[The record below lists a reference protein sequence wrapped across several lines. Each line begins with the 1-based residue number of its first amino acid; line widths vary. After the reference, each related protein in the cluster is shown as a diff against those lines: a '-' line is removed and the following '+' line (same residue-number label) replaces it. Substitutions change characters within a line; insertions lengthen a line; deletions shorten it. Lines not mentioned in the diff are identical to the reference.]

1 MVLVPIAHRFHAKN
15 AKDANVLEDI
25 FIFLR
30 IEQRKQTAMG
40 QKLPIGIQ
48 SFEKLRTEDYCYVD
62 KTAYIYKMA
71 TEGCYY
77 FLSRPRRFGKSLLLN
92 TFESYFLGK
101 KELFEGLAIA
111 ELEHDW
117 TEYPVLHLDL
127 NTRNYADKSSLEAEL
142 NKHLEQ
148 WEAEYGDTYSNRSIE
163 ERFTQV
169 IRLAYEKTGRQ
180 VVILVDEYDKPMLQA
195 IGNTE
200 LQEAYR
206 ATLKG
211 FYGALKSM
219 DGCIR
224 FAFLTGVT
232 KFGKV
237 SVFSDL
243 NNLNDISMDAAFHDI
258 CGISEQE
265 LRANFSVEVSELA
278 AKLGKSVEE
287 TYAALR
293 ENYDGYHFCE
303 EELPGVYNPFSLI
316 NAFYKG
322 NIGAY
327 WFETGTPTY
336 LVELLKQHQYN
347 LSGIEKEEVVSD
359 VLNSVDIAST
369 NPLPVIYQSGYL
381 TIKGYD
387 EEFGLYKL
395 GFPNKEVRQG
405 FVRFLIPSYTN
416 VDAVGSGFEISR
428 FVRSLREGDIEG
440 FMERLQSF
448 LSACPYE
455 LEPQQERHF
464 QSVMYILTALCGYH
478 VEIESHTNKG
488 RMDMTVKTKDYIYIF
503 EFKFNKSAEEA
514 LAQINEK
521 GYAEPFLSDG
531 RQIVKVG
538 VNFSTAC
545 RNIDRWVVE

>member
-1 MVLVPIAHRFHAKN
+1 ML
-15 AKDANVLEDI
+15 
-25 FIFLR
+25 
-30 IEQRKQTAMG
+30 MG

-48 SFEKLRTEDYCYVD
+48 SFEDLRNKGFKYVD
-62 KTAYIYKMA
+62 KTAIVYKME
-71 TEGCYY
+71 TEGKYY
-77 FLSRPRRFGKSLLLN
+77 FLSRPRRFGKSLFLN
-92 TFESYFLGK
+92 TLKSYFLGK
-101 KELFEGLAIA
+101 RELFEGLAIA

-117 TEYPVLHLDL
+117 MEYPVLHLDL

-148 WEAEYGDTYSNRSIE
+148 WEAKYGDKYRDRSIE

-180 VVILVDEYDKPMLQA
+180 VVILVDEYDKPLLQA

-200 LQEAYR
+200 LQDAYR

-243 NNLNDISMDAAFHDI
+243 NNLRDLSMLPQYHDI
-258 CGISEQE
+258 CGITETE
-265 LRANFSVEVSELA
+265 LRAYFDLEVAELA
-278 AKLGKSVEE
+278 SAQNMTIDEA
-287 TYAALR
+287 YAALR

-303 EELPGVYNPFSLI
+303 EGLPGVYNPFSLL
-316 NAFYKG
+316 NAFANRKIDY
-322 NIGAY
+322 Y

-336 LVELLKQHQYN
+336 LVELLKQHDYV
-347 LSGIEKEEVVSD
+347 LPDLEREEPD
-359 VLNSVDIAST
+359 ADTLNSVDIASS
-369 NPLPVIYQSGYL
+369 NPIPVIYQSGYL

-387 EEFGLYKL
+387 PDFELYHL
-395 GFPNKEVRQG
+395 GFPNKEVKQG
-405 FVRFLIPSYTN
+405 FLKYLMPYYANTVQ
-416 VDAVGSGFEISR
+416 GKSGFEISR

-464 QSVMYILTALCGYH
+464 QSVMFILTALCGYH

-514 LAQINEK
+514 LAQIDEK
-521 GYAEPFLSDG
+521 GYAEPYKCDG

-545 RNIDRWVVE
+545 RNIDKWIVE

>member
-1 MVLVPIAHRFHAKN
+1 
-15 AKDANVLEDI
+15 
-25 FIFLR
+25 
-30 IEQRKQTAMG
+30 MG

-48 SFEKLRTEDYCYVD
+48 SFEKLRTEGYCYVD

-111 ELEHDW
+111 KLEHDW
-117 TEYPVLHLDL
+117 TEHPVLHLDL
-127 NTRNYADKSSLEAEL
+127 NTQKYDSLEALCTLLDEEVT
-142 NKHLEQ
+142 K
-148 WEAEYGDTYSNRSIE
+148 WERIYGKDESESAIGR
-163 ERFTQV
+163 RFQGV
-169 IRLAYEKTGRQ
+169 IRRAYEKTGRP

-195 IGNTE
+195 ISKPE

-219 DGCIR
+219 DVCIR

-243 NNLNDISMDAAFHDI
+243 NNMNDISMDAAFHDI

-265 LRANFSVEVSELA
+265 LRANFGVEVAELA
-278 AKLGKSVEE
+278 EKLEKSVDE

-303 EELPGVYNPFSLI
+303 EKLPGVYNPFSLI

-347 LSGIEKEEVVSD
+347 LSGIEKEEVVGD

-464 QSVMYILTALCGYH
+464 QSVMFILTALCGYY
-478 VEIESHTNKG
+478 VEIEEHTNKG
-488 RMDMTVKTKDYIYIF
+488 RMDMTIKTKDYIYIF

-514 LAQINEK
+514 LTQIDEK
-521 GYAEPFLSDG
+521 GYAEPFKSDG
-531 RQIVKVG
+531 RSIVKVG

-545 RNIDRWVVE
+545 RNIDRWVVA

>member
-1 MVLVPIAHRFHAKN
+1 
-15 AKDANVLEDI
+15 
-25 FIFLR
+25 
-30 IEQRKQTAMG
+30 MG

-48 SFEKLRTEDYCYVD
+48 SFEDLRNKGFKYVD
-62 KTAYIYKMA
+62 KTNHVFKLV
-71 TEGCYY
+71 TEGKYY
-77 FLSRPRRFGKSLLLN
+77 FLSRPRRFGKSLFLN
-92 TFESYFLGK
+92 TLESYFLGK

-127 NTRNYADKSSLEAEL
+127 NTQKYDSPEALTTLL
-142 NKHLEQ
+142 NEEVIK
-148 WEAEYGDTYSNRSIE
+148 WERIYGKDESEATVGR
-163 ERFTQV
+163 RFQGV
-169 IRLAYEKTGRQ
+169 IRRAYEKTGRQ
-180 VVILVDEYDKPMLQA
+180 VVILVDEYDKPLLQA

-200 LQEAYR
+200 LQDAYR

-243 NNLNDISMDAAFHDI
+243 NNLRDLSMLPQYHDI
-258 CGISEQE
+258 CGITEEE
-265 LRANFSVEVSELA
+265 LRTNFEEEVAGLA
-278 AKLGKSVEE
+278 SAQNMTVDE

-303 EELPGVYNPFSLI
+303 DDLPGIYNPFSLL
-316 NAFYKG
+316 NAFSNRKIDY
-322 NIGAY
+322 Y

-478 VEIESHTNKG
+478 VEIENHTNKG

-521 GYAEPFLSDG
+521 GYAEPFKSDG

-545 RNIDRWVVE
+545 RNIDRWIVA

>member
-1 MVLVPIAHRFHAKN
+1 MV
-15 AKDANVLEDI
+15 
-25 FIFLR
+25 
-30 IEQRKQTAMG
+30 
-40 QKLPIGIQ
+40 
-48 SFEKLRTEDYCYVD
+48 
-62 KTAYIYKMA
+62 
-71 TEGCYY
+71 TEGKYY

-111 ELEHDW
+111 ELEYDW

-127 NTRNYADKSSLEAEL
+127 NTEKYRSPESLDRILNDYLCRWEDLYGSNASEKSLGL
-142 NKHLEQ
+142 
-148 WEAEYGDTYSNRSIE
+148 
-163 ERFTQV
+163 RFMGI
-169 IRLAYEKTGRQ
+169 IRRACEKTGRQ
-180 VVILVDEYDKPMLQA
+180 VVILVDEYDKPLLQA

-200 LQEAYR
+200 LQDAYR

-243 NNLNDISMDAAFHDI
+243 NNLRDLSMLQQYHDI
-258 CGISEQE
+258 CGITETE
-265 LRANFSVEVSELA
+265 LRANFGVEVSELA
-278 AKLGKSVEE
+278 SAQNMTIEE

-303 EELPGVYNPFSLI
+303 EDLPGIYNPFSLL
-316 NAFYKG
+316 NAFSNRKIDY
-322 NIGAY
+322 Y

-464 QSVMYILTALCGYH
+464 QSVMFILTTLCGYH

-514 LAQINEK
+514 LAQINEI

-538 VNFSTAC
+538 VNFGTAC

>member
-1 MVLVPIAHRFHAKN
+1 
-15 AKDANVLEDI
+15 
-25 FIFLR
+25 
-30 IEQRKQTAMG
+30 MG

-48 SFEKLRTEDYCYVD
+48 SFEDLRNKNFKYVD
-62 KTAYIYKMA
+62 KTAIVFKLVS
-71 TEGCYY
+71 EGKYY

-92 TFESYFLGK
+92 TLESYFLGK
-101 KELFEGLAIA
+101 RELFKDLAI
-111 ELEHDW
+111 EKLEHDW

-127 NTRNYADKSSLEAEL
+127 NTRNYKDKTGLEAEL

-148 WEAEYGDTYSNRSIE
+148 WESKYGDTYRNRSIE

-180 VVILVDEYDKPMLQA
+180 VVILVDEYDKPLLQA
-195 IGNTE
+195 IGNVE
-200 LQEAYR
+200 LQDAYR

-243 NNLNDISMDAAFHDI
+243 NNLRDLSMLPQYFDI
-258 CGISEQE
+258 CGITEDE
-265 LRANFSVEVSELA
+265 LRKNFKIEVSELA
-278 AKLGKSVEE
+278 SAQKMTIDEA
-287 TYAALR
+287 YAALR

-303 EELPGVYNPFSLI
+303 EDLPGVYNPFSLL
-316 NAFYKG
+316 NAFVNNKIDY
-322 NIGAY
+322 Y

-336 LVELLKQHQYN
+336 LVELLKHHQYD
-347 LSGIEKEEVVSD
+347 LSRIEKEEVVSD

-387 EEFGLYKL
+387 REFGLYLL
-395 GFPNKEVRQG
+395 GFPNQEVKQG

-416 VDAVGSGFEISR
+416 VDEVDSGFEIRR
-428 FVRSLREGDIEG
+428 FVRSLREGNIED

-455 LEPQQERHF
+455 LEPEQERHF
-464 QSVMYILTALCGYH
+464 QSVMFILTSLCGYY
-478 VEIESHTNKG
+478 VDIETHTNKG

-514 LAQINEK
+514 LTQINEK
-521 GYAEPFLSDG
+521 GYAEPFAKDE
-531 RQIVKVG
+531 RNIIKIG
-538 VNFSTAC
+538 VNFSTEC
-545 RNIDRWVVE
+545 RNIDKWIVE

>member
-1 MVLVPIAHRFHAKN
+1 
-15 AKDANVLEDI
+15 
-25 FIFLR
+25 
-30 IEQRKQTAMG
+30 MG

-48 SFEKLRTEDYCYVD
+48 SFEDLRNKGFKYVD
-62 KTAYIYKMA
+62 KTAIVYKLV
-71 TEGCYY
+71 TEGKYY

-101 KELFEGLAIA
+101 RELFKGLAIA
-111 ELEHDW
+111 EQEHDW

-127 NTRNYADKSSLEAEL
+127 NTQVYDTPQALDDILNEHLCRWENSFDSNVSENSLGL
-142 NKHLEQ
+142 
-148 WEAEYGDTYSNRSIE
+148 
-163 ERFTQV
+163 RFMGI
-169 IRLAYEKTGRQ
+169 IRRACEKTGRQ

-195 IGNTE
+195 IGKPE
-200 LQEAYR
+200 LQDAYR

-243 NNLNDISMDAAFHDI
+243 NNLNDISMDAAFHEI

-265 LRANFSVEVSELA
+265 LRANFGVEVAELA
-278 AKLGKSVEE
+278 EKLGKSVDE
-287 TYAALR
+287 TYAVLR
-293 ENYDGYHFCE
+293 ENYDGYHFCNE
-303 EELPGVYNPFSLI
+303 KLPGVYNPFSLL

-322 NIGAY
+322 EIGAW

-336 LVELLKQHQYN
+336 LMELLKQHDYV
-347 LSGIEKEEVVSD
+347 LPDLEHEEPD
-359 VLNSVDIAST
+359 ADTLNSVDIAST
-369 NPLPVIYQSGYL
+369 NPIPVIYQSGYL

-387 EEFGLYKL
+387 PDFELYRL
-395 GFPNKEVRQG
+395 GFPNREVKQG
-405 FVRFLIPSYTN
+405 FLKYLMPYYANTVQ
-416 VDAVGSGFEISR
+416 GKSGFEISR
-428 FVRSLREGDIEG
+428 FVRSLREGDIEA

-464 QSVMYILTALCGYH
+464 QSVMFILTSLCGYY
-478 VEIESHTNKG
+478 VEIEEHSNKG
-488 RMDMTVKTKDYIYIF
+488 RMDMTIKTKDYIYIF

-514 LAQINEK
+514 LAQIDEK
-521 GYAEPFLSDG
+521 DYAERFQSDG
-531 RQIVKVG
+531 RSIVKVG

-545 RNIDRWVVE
+545 RNIDRWIVA

>member
-1 MVLVPIAHRFHAKN
+1 
-15 AKDANVLEDI
+15 
-25 FIFLR
+25 
-30 IEQRKQTAMG
+30 MG

-48 SFEKLRTEDYCYVD
+48 SFEKLRTEGYCYVD
-62 KTAYIYKMA
+62 KTAHVFNMV

-77 FLSRPRRFGKSLLLN
+77 FLSRPRRFGKSLFLN
-92 TFESYFLGK
+92 TLESYFLGK

-127 NTRNYADKSSLEAEL
+127 NTQQYGTERALHNKLDRELTVWESVYGKAD
-142 NKHLEQ
+142 
-148 WEAEYGDTYSNRSIE
+148 E
-163 ERFTQV
+163 EREFGMRFEGV
-169 IRLAYEKTGRQ
+169 IKRAYEKTGRQ
-180 VVILVDEYDKPMLQA
+180 VVILVDEYDKPLLQA

-243 NNLNDISMDAAFHDI
+243 NNLRDLSMLPQYHDI
-258 CGISEQE
+258 CGITEEE
-265 LRANFSVEVSELA
+265 LRTNFVEEVAELA
-278 AKLGKSVEE
+278 SAQNMTVDE

-303 EELPGVYNPFSLI
+303 DDLPGIYNPFSLL
-316 NAFYKG
+316 NAFANKKIDY
-322 NIGAY
+322 Y

-336 LVELLKQHQYN
+336 LVELLKQHDYVLPDLEN
-347 LSGIEKEEVVSD
+347 EEPD
-359 VLNSVDIAST
+359 ADTLNSIDIASS
-369 NPLPVIYQSGYL
+369 NPIPVIYQSGYL

-387 EEFGLYKL
+387 PDFELYHL
-395 GFPNKEVRQG
+395 GFPNREVKQG
-405 FVRFLIPSYTN
+405 FLKYLMPYYANTIQ
-416 VDAVGSGFEISR
+416 GKSGFEISR

-464 QSVMYILTALCGYH
+464 QSVMFILTALCGYH

-488 RMDMTVKTKDYIYIF
+488 RMDMTVKTKDYIFIF

-521 GYAEPFLSDG
+521 GYAEPFKSDG
-531 RQIVKVG
+531 LQIVKVG

>member
-1 MVLVPIAHRFHAKN
+1 
-15 AKDANVLEDI
+15 
-25 FIFLR
+25 
-30 IEQRKQTAMG
+30 MG

-48 SFEKLRTEDYCYVD
+48 SFEDLRNKEFKYVD
-62 KTAYIYKMA
+62 KTAIVYKLV
-71 TEGCYY
+71 TEGKYY

-101 KELFEGLAIA
+101 RELFKGLAI
-111 ELEHDW
+111 EQLEHDW

-127 NTRNYADKSSLEAEL
+127 NTQVYDSPRALDDILNEHLCRWENLFGSNVSENSLGL
-142 NKHLEQ
+142 
-148 WEAEYGDTYSNRSIE
+148 
-163 ERFTQV
+163 RFMGI
-169 IRLAYEKTGRQ
+169 IRRACEKTGRQ

-195 IGNTE
+195 IGKPE
-200 LQEAYR
+200 LQDAYR

-243 NNLNDISMDAAFHDI
+243 NNLNDISMDAAFHEI

-265 LRANFSVEVSELA
+265 LRANFGVEVAELA
-278 AKLGKSVEE
+278 EKLGKSVDE
-287 TYAALR
+287 TYVVLR
-293 ENYDGYHFCE
+293 ENYDGYHFCNE
-303 EELPGVYNPFSLI
+303 KLPGVYNPFSLL

-322 NIGAY
+322 EIGAW

-336 LVELLKQHQYN
+336 LMELLKQHDYV
-347 LSGIEKEEVVSD
+347 LPDLEREEPD
-359 VLNSVDIAST
+359 ADTLNSVDIAST
-369 NPLPVIYQSGYL
+369 NPIPVIYQSGYL

-387 EEFGLYKL
+387 PDFELYRL
-395 GFPNKEVRQG
+395 GFPNREVKQG
-405 FVRFLIPSYTN
+405 FLKYLMPYYANTVQ
-416 VDAVGSGFEISR
+416 GKSGFEISR

-464 QSVMYILTALCGYH
+464 QSVMFILTALCGYY
-478 VEIESHTNKG
+478 VEIEEHTNKG
-488 RMDMTVKTKDYIYIF
+488 RMDMTIKTKDYIYIF

-514 LAQINEK
+514 LAQIDEK
-521 GYAEPFLSDG
+521 DYAERFQSDG
-531 RQIVKVG
+531 RSIVKVG

-545 RNIDRWVVE
+545 RNIDRWIVA